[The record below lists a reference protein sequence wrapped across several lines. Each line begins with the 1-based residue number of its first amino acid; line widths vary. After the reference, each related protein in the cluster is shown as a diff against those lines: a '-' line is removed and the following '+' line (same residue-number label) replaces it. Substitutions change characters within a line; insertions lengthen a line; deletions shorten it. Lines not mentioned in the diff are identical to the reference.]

1 MWSRVSGRGANARE
15 RGGSKSRSVQ
25 TLRAWDWKTR
35 KTRSGVAGRGGGDGR
50 RRTSLRDEALVA
62 RQVHRRGVSRIDV
75 ACGSIGGERGVR
87 FRDRAWEKS
96 NTLQHASSRAER
108 KSEEARG
115 RTLAR
120 SRARH
125 ASRRGGPVVDVDL
138 DRLQR
143 LALLLRRLL
152 LRRPLELRLE
162 AHRLGRLLRGV
173 RIVRRRSRSRSPDV
187 RRGLL
192 TRRPR
197 VPRDDRRR
205 GRRGARSR
213 PRNFPGRLRRGRG
226 VAVGDVLQRLLR
238 VVRRGIARRPAP
250 GGHHGASRSTP
261 LPAFASAEDACAA
274 RRLAARVA
282 KNAPPGSLALPP
294 VACSRAARSA
304 ARGRVRQTQIKTRR
318 EPVQKAWKNGTRCA
332 RTDSFT

>member
-25 TLRAWDWKTR
+25 TLRVHGKTR
-35 KTRSGVAGRGGGDGR
+35 KHGREGRRERTGGDGR
-50 RRTSLRDEALVA
+50 RRTSLRDKALVA
-62 RQVHRRGVSRIDV
+62 RQVHRRGVPRIAV
-75 ACGSIGGERGVR
+75 VCGSTGGERGVR

-96 NTLQHASSRAER
+96 NTPACASSRAER
-108 KSEEARG
+108 KSGEARG

-120 SRARH
+120 SGARH
-125 ASRRGGPVVDVDL
+125 ASRPGGPVVDVDL

-152 LRRPLELRLE
+152 LRRSLELRLE

-173 RIVRRRSRSRSPDV
+173 RIVRHRSRARPPDV
-187 RRGLL
+187 RDGLL

-197 VPRDDRRR
+197 VPRDDRGR
-205 GRRGARSR
+205 GRRRARSR
-213 PRNFPGRLRRGRG
+213 ARNLPGQLRRGRG

-238 VVRRGIARRPAP
+238 VRCVARRPAP
-250 GGHHGASRSTP
+250 GGHHGASRSAP
-261 LPAFASAEDACAA
+261 FPAFASAEDARAA

-282 KNAPPGSLALPP
+282 MNASPDSLALPP

-304 ARGRVRQTQIKTRR
+304 ARERVRQTQI
-318 EPVQKAWKNGTRCA
+318 
-332 RTDSFT
+332 

>member
-25 TLRAWDWKTR
+25 TLRACMGKRENTVAR
-35 KTRSGVAGRGGGDGR
+35 VAGRGRGGRSSTYLAPRRGA
-50 RRTSLRDEALVA
+50 RRTSDPPPGCVA
-62 RQVHRRGVSRIDV
+62 HRRRLRVDR
-75 ACGSIGGERGVR
+75 GERGVR

-96 NTLQHASSRAER
+96 NTPACASSRAER
-108 KSEEARG
+108 KSGEARG

-120 SRARH
+120 SGARH
-125 ASRRGGPVVDVDL
+125 ASRPGGPVVDVDL

-152 LRRPLELRLE
+152 LRRSLELRLE

-197 VPRDDRRR
+197 VPRDDRGR
-205 GRRGARSR
+205 GRRRARSR
-213 PRNFPGRLRRGRG
+213 ARNLPGQLRRGRG

-238 VVRRGIARRPAP
+238 VRCVARRPAP
-250 GGHHGASRSTP
+250 GGHHGASRSAP
-261 LPAFASAEDACAA
+261 FPAFASAEDARAA

-282 KNAPPGSLALPP
+282 MNASPDSLALPP

-304 ARGRVRQTQIKTRR
+304 ARERVRQTQI
-318 EPVQKAWKNGTRCA
+318 
-332 RTDSFT
+332 